1 MNLQGPNLFRI
12 VGRPAGAI
20 WGFEYS
26 DALKRKAAE
35 GWVWDVRTLDRFI
48 ADPEGV
54 IPGTSMS
61 AAPVRDAQDRADI
74 IAYLTS
80 LELHNR
86 P

>member
-1 MNLQGPNLFRI
+1 MPTNPP
-12 VGRPAGAI
+12 VAI
-20 WGFEYS
+20 ES
-26 DALKRKAAE
+26 RELINCTASR
-35 GWVWDVRTLDRFI
+35 VWDVRALNRFI
-48 ADPEGV
+48 ADPEGE

-61 AAPVRDAQDRADI
+61 APPVRDAQDRADI